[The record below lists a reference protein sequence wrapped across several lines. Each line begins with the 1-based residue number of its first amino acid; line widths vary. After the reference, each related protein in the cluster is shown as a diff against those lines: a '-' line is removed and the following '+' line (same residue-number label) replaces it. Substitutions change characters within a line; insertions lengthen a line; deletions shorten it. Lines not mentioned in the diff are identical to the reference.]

1 MIYLICAV
9 LSALSIYLAV
19 RLSLLHKSIGE
30 VCEELTEILG
40 TAAQNNS
47 TQSKAKCSHTNVQ
60 GVHTN
65 AQGVCTNAQGV
76 CTNALVTISSR
87 DRHIRRLAAQLNRQ
101 LSRLRSRQLKYENG
115 DRELKEA
122 ITNISHDL
130 RTPLTAMSGYL
141 ELLKKELE
149 AGGASDDRPAS
160 PSSQKKSARYLAFI
174 QNRLDTMK
182 QLTEDLFR
190 YSIVLSMQ
198 EEKPERLSLNRVLED
213 SLMGAWSSLEQR
225 RITPVISIPQ
235 TPVTRLLDPSAL
247 SRIFAN
253 ILSNAVKYSDGD
265 LCVTLN
271 ESGAITFSNHA
282 AALTPVAVEKLFDR
296 FYTVENSSASTG
308 LGLSIARL
316 LTERMGG
323 AINADYKEGKLHI
336 TVQFPC
342 QP

>member
-1 MIYLICAV
+1 MIYLICAA
-9 LSALSIYLAV
+9 LSALSLYLAV

-30 VCEELTEILG
+30 VCEELTDILG
-40 TAAQNNS
+40 TAVQDSS
-47 TQSKAKCSHTNVQ
+47 TQGKAKCSHTNV
-60 GVHTN
+60 
-65 AQGVCTNAQGV
+65 QGV

-149 AGGASDDRPAS
+149 AGGADDDKPAS
-160 PSSQKKSARYLAFI
+160 PEKSARYLAI
-174 QNRLDTMK
+174 VQNRLDTMK
-182 QLTEDLFR
+182 QLTEELFR
-190 YSIVLSMQ
+190 YSIILSVQ
-198 EEKPERLSLNRVLED
+198 EEKPEPLSLNRVLED
-213 SLMGAWSSLEQR
+213 SFMAAFSSLEQR
-225 RITPVISIPQ
+225 GITPVISMPR

-265 LCVTLN
+265 LCVTLT

-282 AALTPVAVEKLFDR
+282 AALTPVTVEKLFDR

-323 AINADYKEGKLHI
+323 SINADYKEGKLHI

>member
-1 MIYLICAV
+1 
-9 LSALSIYLAV
+9 
-19 RLSLLHKSIGE
+19 
-30 VCEELTEILG
+30 
-40 TAAQNNS
+40 
-47 TQSKAKCSHTNVQ
+47 
-60 GVHTN
+60 
-65 AQGVCTNAQGV
+65 
-76 CTNALVTISSR
+76 
-87 DRHIRRLAAQLNRQ
+87 
-101 LSRLRSRQLKYENG
+101 
-115 DRELKEA
+115 
-122 ITNISHDL
+122 
-130 RTPLTAMSGYL
+130 
-141 ELLKKELE
+141 
-149 AGGASDDRPAS
+149 
-160 PSSQKKSARYLAFI
+160 
-174 QNRLDTMK
+174 
-182 QLTEDLFR
+182 
-190 YSIVLSMQ
+190 
-198 EEKPERLSLNRVLED
+198 
-213 SLMGAWSSLEQR
+213 MGAWSSLEQR